1 MTTGRRKA
9 DAKTLL
15 ARGRRR
21 WAAATVL
28 LALAGAAFLAATVQ
42 PQYRST
48 ADLEINGRTTRDG
61 GALQPEQAREIL
73 KSLHERVIRD
83 NRESLGL
90 DEPVPGRWPTLG
102 FRLDDI
108 VTATDAVSGSA
119 SSSIEFSINVLHDDA
134 DEAQR
139 IANTLVDAYV
149 DEHMRAAEAGVQ
161 PSDALNLAR
170 QETDRLRQRS
180 SVAEAAMLAFERE
193 HASVLDSDLSKA
205 MQESDDE
212 RRSLESRL
220 DELEARRI
228 ELDRGLRDMDS
239 GNPADSDD
247 ALTSEHLTSLQT
259 HWAIVRGRNGRDDP
273 EALRLGKE
281 IDELRA
287 AADARFDAATVE
299 LQAARS
305 EFQRLQQIYPIDH
318 PDVVRQAHILS
329 ALESRL
335 DTLKVTGLTTGERNY
350 IENLSIE
357 RRQIDGRLDDLR
369 QSLSSLQAELSDY
382 QDSAA
387 QAPLL
392 EKQHA
397 DLRKDADEAREA
409 VEAAQ
414 TQQDALE
421 AEFRLDQQQRPGTM
435 LVRSR
440 PQSHRTL
447 QTLPELIMGVGL
459 VVGVLAAFLL
469 LAVMRRIHP
478 RISGCAAVVRLQGRE
493 PLAVIPFIH
502 APSSPAFA
510 GQVGAR

>member
-1 MTTGRRKA
+1 MATGRRKA

-21 WAAATVL
+21 WAASTVL
-28 LALAGAAFLAATVQ
+28 ASLVVATLLASTVQ
-42 PQYRST
+42 PEYRST

-90 DEPVPGRWPTLG
+90 DEPVEGRRPTPS
-102 FRLDDI
+102 FRLENI
-108 VTATDAVSGSA
+108 VTATDAVTGSS
-119 SSSIEFSINVLHDDA
+119 SSSIEFSVNVLHDDA

-149 DEHMRAAEAGVQ
+149 DEHTRAAEAGAQ
-161 PSDALNLAR
+161 PSDALNRAR
-170 QETDRLRQRS
+170 QETERLRQRS
-180 SVAEAAMLAFERE
+180 SAAEADLLAFERE

-205 MQESDDE
+205 MQASDDE

-239 GNPADSDD
+239 GNSAEADD

-273 EALRLGKE
+273 EAIRLANE

-287 AADARFDAATVE
+287 AADARFDAATDE
-299 LQAARS
+299 LRAARS
-305 EFQRLQQIYPIDH
+305 EFQRLQEIHPIDH

-350 IENLSIE
+350 IENLAIE

-382 QDSAA
+382 QDNAA

-392 EKQHA
+392 EQQHA
-397 DLRKDADEAREA
+397 DLRKEADEAREA
-409 VEAAQ
+409 FKAAQ

-421 AEFRLDQQQRPGTM
+421 AEFRLDSQQRPGTM
-435 LVRSR
+435 LVKSR

-447 QTLPELIMGVGL
+447 QTRPELIIGVGL
-459 VVGVLAAFLL
+459 IAGILAAFLL
-469 LAVMRRIHP
+469 LAVMKRIHP
-478 RISGCAAVVRLQGRE
+478 RVSGRAAVVRLQGRE

-510 GQVGAR
+510 GQAGAR